1 MEIKPIE
8 QGILPDRIMKK
19 LSKEVIAQL
28 ERNQPDFELGQLAT
42 LQLVCKGQDKCPY
55 KGRCP
60 VQGNELLD
68 ESCPLELLYQRR
80 WFNEYLDSFQVQQS
94 DRQQA
99 SLINSLVATELQ
111 LMRQQQQLQHDGME
125 ELVITESENGKKI
138 ERKLHSIYQL
148 VENLENRKVKLLKS
162 LTELYGGQ
170 SVNIV
175 GDLSSLLSKFNKDG
189 KQT

>member
-1 MEIKPIE
+1 
-8 QGILPDRIMKK
+8 
-19 LSKEVIAQL
+19 
-28 ERNQPDFELGQLAT
+28 
-42 LQLVCKGQDKCPY
+42 
-55 KGRCP
+55 
-60 VQGNELLD
+60 
-68 ESCPLELLYQRR
+68 
-80 WFNEYLDSFQVQQS
+80 
-94 DRQQA
+94 
-99 SLINSLVATELQ
+99 
-111 LMRQQQQLQHDGME
+111 ME

-189 KQT
+189 KQI